1 MYSYIPGIL
10 SVLLYPARVIL
21 LVTCYWMEE
30 TENQTSG
37 SNNNN
42 NNNNSSSRSP
52 PCSSPS
58 LLSGLDTSCGIK
70 LIHVT
75 DDD

>member
-42 NNNNSSSRSP
+42 NISIRSP
-52 PCSSPS
+52 PCSSVFTVVRTQDWT
-58 LLSGLDTSCGIK
+58 LY
-70 LIHVT
+70 VE
-75 DDD
+75 